1 MRAKLNKPPKGYNS
15 FDGYGWSVTEEEFK
29 NSVDFCDKHLK
40 PFGYNIMTVDFC
52 WSHPGADTRPNPDI
66 GDTGNVLCM
75 DEYGRL
81 IPDTGRFPYAADGA
95 GFKNL
100 ADFVHGRAMKFGIHL
115 MRGIPKQAVEAD
127 TPVKGTEYTAKDIAD
142 VNGHHCWWLDHM
154 HPLNMEHPG
163 AQAYLDS
170 LFELYAEWGVD
181 FVKIDDLVQFYDP
194 EKPYC
199 REHIEGYSK
208 AIEKCGREMIFSL
221 SPGATPP
228 EEWEHVAKYANMW
241 RISPD
246 FWDNYETLKRSF
258 DLFDT
263 WSKRRVD
270 NTYPDG
276 DMLPFGKLSLRGP
289 MGEPRYSSFTYDE
302 KMSLM
307 AMWCINGSPLI
318 LGGEPSCM
326 DQKTI
331 DLLTNR
337 LLLQMDNSAMD
348 AGKIY
353 CEDEL
358 LIWTAEDRYNED
370 VLYIAV
376 FNLSDELVQ
385 TPEIDLS
392 LYEASSWC
400 GMNDDHFT
408 NAHKIHPVIYPHG
421 AFVCAVK

>member
-1 MRAKLNKPPKGYNS
+1 MRAILNKPPKGYNS
-15 FDGYGWSVTEEEFK
+15 FDAYGWSVTEDEFK

-52 WSHPGADTRPNPDI
+52 WSHPGADTRPNPNLEGTENI
-66 GDTGNVLCM
+66 LSM

-81 IPDTGRFPYAADGA
+81 IPDKTRFPS
-95 GFKNL
+95 GFKGL
-100 ADFVHGRAMKFGIHL
+100 ADFVHGRGMKFGIHV
-115 MRGIPKQAVEAD
+115 MRGIPKQAATAK
-127 TPVKGTEYTAKDIAD
+127 TPVKGTEYTAADIAATEEL
-142 VNGHHCWWLDHM
+142 HCWWLDHM
-154 HPLNMEHPG
+154 HPLNMEHPA

-170 LFELYAEWGVD
+170 LFELYASWGVD
-181 FVKIDDLVQFYDP
+181 FVKIDDLSF
-194 EKPYC
+194 PYSDK
-199 REHIEGYSK
+199 EVEGYSK
-208 AIEKCGREMIFSL
+208 AIEKCDREIIFSL

-228 EEWEHVAKYANMW
+228 EKWDHVAKYANMW

-276 DMLPFGKLSLRGP
+276 DMIPFGKLSLRGP

-326 DQKTI
+326 DQKTM

-353 CEDEL
+353 AEDEL

-370 VLYIAV
+370 VMYIAV
-376 FNLSDELVQ
+376 FNLSDDLVQ

-400 GMNDDHFT
+400 GMEDNCFT
-408 NAHKIHPVIYPHG
+408 KAHRIHPVIYPHG
-421 AFVCAVK
+421 VFVCAVK